1 MKWWEKVSKEDLEI
15 FKNIVKQIQ
24 LKDDMESWMKEHW
37 GERCS
42 EYMEGCGLC
51 EAWKSYDY
59 LFQFFDEIVLGVET
73 NEPKRN
79 GKSIK

>member
-1 MKWWEKVSKEDLEI
+1 MVGESIKRR
-15 FKNIVKQIQ
+15 FGNIQ
-24 LKDDMESWMKEHW
+24 
-37 GERCS
+37 
-42 EYMEGCGLC
+42 GCGLC